1 MSPSMWK
8 KLRLFMCLHLQL
20 RRYALLA
27 QMVLLES
34 RPPHLFRV
42 RFSYL
47 SSSLSCGLHR
57 SHDRFRRNQAL
68 GVTDFTCTEWCKK
81 QMENVI
87 CIGRRKVN
95 RELENKSPATD
106 CRSGFGLLSKIGAKP
121 SFGNLHTFKV

>member
-20 RRYALLA
+20 R
-27 QMVLLES
+27 
-34 RPPHLFRV
+34 
-42 RFSYL
+42 
-47 SSSLSCGLHR
+47 R